1 MTMITRTLPYGD
13 MLHEVVAHNGVLYLA
28 GIVADDLAGDM
39 TAQAEDCF
47 AQLARLLKAHGSSLS
62 HVLQATI
69 YIADL
74 KEKPAF
80 DAVWKRTFAAADMP
94 ARAGIG
100 VGDLGPR
107 VKVELVV
114 TAAEVSTGSAKSKPR
129 TPRS

>member
-1 MTMITRTLPYGD
+1 MITRTLPYD
-13 MLHEVVAHNGVLYLA
+13 DFLHEVVAHNGVLYLA
-28 GIVADDLAGDM
+28 GIVAEDLALDM
-39 TAQAEDCF
+39 AGQAEDCL
-47 AQLARLLKAHGSSLS
+47 AQLAGLLNAHGSSLA

-69 YIADL
+69 YIADF

-80 DAVWKRTFAAADMP
+80 DAVWKRAFATIDLP

-114 TAAEVSTGSAKSKPR
+114 IAAQAEPDAKPSNKARKP
-129 TPRS
+129 